1 MSLLD
6 IHVDAG
12 ARTTTPLEIFEA
24 GTGHGSLTL
33 ALAKAV
39 HSGNAHL
46 LPPHESNNNGGEWKT
61 SRGAVI
67 HSLDISEKHSLHAR
81 GVVRGFRRGMYSPSV
96 EFYVGDP
103 TEWMLAEIE
112 RRTGA
117 PGPPRPD
124 VPDPA
129 VLEAG
134 NKSAAAEDE
143 GFLYAALLDLPGPQ
157 AHLQAASRALI
168 SDGIAG
174 VFCPSITQI
183 GVCVRTIRRDPTTQL
198 VMDRVIEFPGGAGIG
213 AGLRTWD
220 VRYARIR
227 SRAVGSGEGE
237 GRRLSVLDAENRYPE
252 RAAEAGEEKD
262 YEMVCRPTSFERS
275 VGGGFFAIFRRKA
288 RGGEGV
294 GSAKNAQ
301 PAVPVAED
309 PVSTQRCAE
318 PVVPA
323 KPVELVG
330 EGERR
335 PQREAPAISTW
346 LAGLLKINL

>member
-6 IHVDAG
+6 VHVDAG
-12 ARTTTPLEIFEA
+12 GKTTTPLEIFEA

-39 HSGNAHL
+39 HPGNAHL
-46 LPPHESNNNGGEWKT
+46 LPSHESNNLGEWKT

-112 RRTGA
+112 RRTRA
-117 PGPPRPD
+117 SGPPRPD

-129 VLEAG
+129 VLEAE
-134 NKSAAAEDE
+134 NKSAAAEDG
-143 GFLYAALLDLPGPQ
+143 GFLYAVLLDLPGPQ
-157 AHLQAASRALI
+157 AHLRAASRALI
-168 SDGIAG
+168 NDGIVG

-183 GVCVRTIRRDPTTQL
+183 GVCVRAIRRDPTTQL
-198 VMDRVIEFPGGAGIG
+198 VLDRVIEFPGGAGVG

-220 VRYARIR
+220 VRYARVR

-237 GRRLSVLDAENRYPE
+237 AGRLSVLDAENRYPE
-252 RAAEAGEEKD
+252 RAAEDGEEKD

-294 GSAKNAQ
+294 GNVKNAQ

-309 PVSTQRCAE
+309 PVGAKRCAE

-323 KPVELVG
+323 EPVELVG
-330 EGERR
+330 EGKRR
-335 PQREAPAISTW
+335 SQREVLAW
-346 LAGLLKINL
+346 LAGLLRINL